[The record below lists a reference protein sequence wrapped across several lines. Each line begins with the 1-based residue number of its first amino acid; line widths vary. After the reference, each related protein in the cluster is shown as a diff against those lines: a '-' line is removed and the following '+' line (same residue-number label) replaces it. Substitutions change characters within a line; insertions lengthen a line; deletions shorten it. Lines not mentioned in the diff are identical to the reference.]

1 MFAILLSRDNNKEG
15 RSNKLES
22 IANSNVMDTN
32 IPKATV
38 PPKLEIA
45 NTENPKNK
53 TMEVYNILTPVSFKA
68 AYTDFLIF
76 HLFAIN
82 SCRYFAKK

>member
-1 MFAILLSRDNNKEG
+1 MFAILLSRDNNKDG
-15 RSNKLES
+15 SSNKLES

-32 IPKATV
+32 IPRATV

-45 NTENPKNK
+45 NTENQKNK

-68 AYTDFLIF
+68 A
-76 HLFAIN
+76 
-82 SCRYFAKK
+82 